1 MDKERIKQKLITEV
15 ENQFQKQENQFRKAE
30 GLDKLNAWSEKFG
43 KTPKFSELIVDKLN
57 EILEKE
63 NIEFKNE
70 QEKNEFLEYINPTVK
85 DLITKFIRN

>member
-30 GLDKLNAWSEKFG
+30 GLDKLNAWSEKFE

-63 NIEFKNE
+63 NIEFKDE

-85 DLITKFIRN
+85 GLITKFIRN